1 MNLTKVIREVK
12 DGKALC
18 KFSISIYIFLI
29 KKKV

>member
-1 MNLTKVIREVK
+1 MNLTKVISEVK
-12 DGKALC
+12 DVKALC